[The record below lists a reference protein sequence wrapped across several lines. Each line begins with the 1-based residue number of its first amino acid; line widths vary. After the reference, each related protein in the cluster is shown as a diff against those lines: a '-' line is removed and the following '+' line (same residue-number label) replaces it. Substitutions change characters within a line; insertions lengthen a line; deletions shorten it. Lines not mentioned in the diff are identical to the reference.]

1 MHPVLLLLLLFGA
14 LAVPIGVFVVRARHA
29 GRRAEA
35 ILEVGMRLGLR
46 YAAEGPPGLQFRHP
60 SLPLFQ
66 RGDRGLPYNFLE
78 GRLDGAREGRID
90 LRGGDFRCEWR
101 DAETGRRTT
110 MRRHFSYWLARLPL
124 AEHPPVVIREHH
136 ALDRVAAALG
146 FPDID
151 VESAAF
157 SRRFHV
163 SSPDRRFAV
172 DLLHPRATALLLEA
186 APHYLH
192 LQDGWLLVAEPGRR
206 WRVAELE
213 RMVLFLRAF
222 LRVWPAHLQEP
233 TEGAGGVEGCVAVT
247 RA

>member
-14 LAVPIGVFVVRARHA
+14 LAAPIGVFVYRAHLA

-60 SLPLFQ
+60 HLPLFH
-66 RGDRGLPYNFLE
+66 RGDRGLPYNYLE
-78 GRLDGAREGRID
+78 GRLDGARAGMVD

-124 AEHPPVVIREHH
+124 AGHPPVVIRGHH
-136 ALDRVAAALG
+136 ALDRVAAAFG

-151 VESAAF
+151 VESAEF
-157 SRRFHV
+157 SRRYHV

-172 DLLHPRATALLLEA
+172 EMLHPRATALLLEA
-186 APHYLH
+186 APRYLH

-206 WRVAELE
+206 WRTAELE
-213 RMVLFLRAF
+213 RMALFLRAF
-222 LRVWPAHLQEP
+222 LRLWPAHLQEAAER
-233 TEGAGGVEGCVAVT
+233 TGGVEGSAVVT